1 MYLFILYY
9 LSILHNTTYIY
20 MYTILMYTIYFIL
33 YYNIVYNIHY
43 TIYIIMYT
51 IFMYTIHNIQYTKLS
66 TINYYLSTINLWIS
80 LLISISISVF
90 PTLLKVIHNFFL
102 PYMANIIPIFTSG
115 SKKNKKNLKKKKGN
129 KFKCRIVYINKTTN
143 KHQLNNKWL

>member
-1 MYLFILYY
+1 MTLFILYY

-20 MYTILMYTIYFIL
+20 MYTIFMYTIYFIL

-51 IFMYTIHNIQYTKLS
+51 IFMYTIHNIQYIKLS
-66 TINYYLSTINLWIS
+66 TTNYYLSTINLWIT

-90 PTLLKVIHNFFL
+90 PTLCKNSTNFFL
-102 PYMANIIPIFTSG
+102 PYMAIIILYL
-115 SKKNKKNLKKKKGN
+115 LK
-129 KFKCRIVYINKTTN
+129 I
-143 KHQLNNKWL
+143 

>member
-1 MYLFILYY
+1 MTLFSIYY

-20 MYTILMYTIYFIL
+20 MYTIFMYTIYFIL
-33 YYNIVYNIHY
+33 YYNIVYNIFN

-51 IFMYTIHNIQYTKLS
+51 IFMYTIHNIQYIKLS
-66 TINYYLSTINLWIS
+66 TTNYYLSTINLWIS

-102 PYMANIIPIFTSG
+102 PYMAIIILYLFVKTLTLYTINFT
-115 SKKNKKNLKKKKGN
+115 
-129 KFKCRIVYINKTTN
+129 
-143 KHQLNNKWL
+143 